1 MCRLVQHISEL
12 RQKRSSACRP
22 ETASSI
28 GPTVTCS
35 DDIAGMRRPHGG
47 LVMKA
52 VRPDA
57 IDKAVF
63 LRE

>member
-1 MCRLVQHISEL
+1 VF
-12 RQKRSSACRP
+12 
-22 ETASSI
+22 SI

-47 LVMKA
+47 LVTKA
-52 VRPDA
+52 VHPDS

-63 LRE
+63 LRK